1 MKCQILTRGL
11 IPGIMIRGPVAN
23 IELAFDTICE
33 LLDRGVD
40 VRRED
45 GNPFDRIPLEEHPKK
60 EMVITVPVEKKFKLP
75 EPPELKLV
83 GHPDPAGAPGTP
95 GTPGVPDP
103 ATSQATIRD
112 PKEKD
117 VFGIADGTSV
127 YKHVPYMSDG
137 KTVLTGSENPDPEV
151 QAMVHASAET
161 IMGKATPGMPDP
173 AMSQATITIEG
184 LKEKEAEVTGHVVH
198 EIVKHSADVL
208 AEQQKAAYAAES
220 ADASP
225 DDLESEDDDETPA
238 PANTDSTNP
247 YAGMSKN
254 QAKKARRAAAK
265 AAAEAAAKSGNST
278 PQ

>member
-45 GNPFDRIPLEEHPKK
+45 GSPFDRIPLEEQPKK
-60 EMVITVPVEKKFKLP
+60 EMVITVPAEKTFKLP
-75 EPPELKLV
+75 RVPELELG
-83 GHPDPAGAPGTP
+83 GHPDPVGAPGTP
-95 GTPGVPDP
+95 GV
-103 ATSQATIRD
+103 
-112 PKEKD
+112 
-117 VFGIADGTSV
+117 
-127 YKHVPYMSDG
+127 
-137 KTVLTGSENPDPEV
+137 PDPEV
-151 QAMVHASAET
+151 QAMVHASAE
-161 IMGKATPGMPDP
+161 ATV
-173 AMSQATITIEG
+173 
-184 LKEKEAEVTGHVVH
+184 EKTASESSEPIVH

-225 DDLESEDDDETPA
+225 DDLESEDDDEAPA
-238 PANTDSTNP
+238 PANTDSANP

-254 QAKKARRAAAK
+254 QAKKARRAAAAK

>member
-45 GNPFDRIPLEEHPKK
+45 GSPFDRIPLEEQPKK
-60 EMVITVPVEKKFKLP
+60 EMVITVPAEKMFKLP
-75 EPPELKLV
+75 RVPELELG
-83 GHPDPAGAPGTP
+83 GHPDPVGAPGTP
-95 GTPGVPDP
+95 GTPDPAMSQAVITIDGLKKDAPSTVDGVP
-103 ATSQATIRD
+103 
-112 PKEKD
+112 
-117 VFGIADGTSV
+117 V

-137 KTVLTGSENPDPEV
+137 KTALTGSENPDPEV
-151 QAMVHASAET
+151 QAMVHASAEA
-161 IMGKATPGMPDP
+161 IV
-173 AMSQATITIEG
+173 
-184 LKEKEAEVTGHVVH
+184 EKTASESSEPIVH
-198 EIVKHSADVL
+198 EIIKHSADVL

-225 DDLESEDDDETPA
+225 DDLESEDDDEAPA
-238 PANTDSTNP
+238 PVNTDSANP

-254 QAKKARRAAAK
+254 QAKKARRAAAAK

>member
-11 IPGIMIRGPVAN
+11 IPGIMIRGPVGN

-45 GNPFDRIPLEEHPKK
+45 GSPFEHIPLEEQPKK
-60 EMVITVPVEKKFKLP
+60 EMVITVPAEKTFKLP
-75 EPPELKLV
+75 RVPELELG
-83 GHPDPAGAPGTP
+83 GHPDPVGAP
-95 GTPGVPDP
+95 GTPGVPDL
-103 ATSQATIRD
+103 AMSQAAITI
-112 PKEKD
+112 
-117 VFGIADGTSV
+117 DGLKTDGPSTVDGVPV

-137 KTVLTGSENPDPEV
+137 KTALTGSENPDPEV
-151 QAMVHASAET
+151 QAMVHASAEA
-161 IMGKATPGMPDP
+161 IV
-173 AMSQATITIEG
+173 
-184 LKEKEAEVTGHVVH
+184 EKTASESSEPIAH

-225 DDLESEDDDETPA
+225 DDLDNDEDDESDGTPA
-238 PANTDSTNP
+238 QTNADPANP

-254 QAKKARRAAAK
+254 QAKKARRAAAAK
-265 AAAEAAAKSGNST
+265 AAAEAAAKSGNSA

>member
-45 GNPFDRIPLEEHPKK
+45 GNPFDRIPLEEQPKK
-60 EMVITVPVEKKFKLP
+60 MVITVPAEKKFKLP

-83 GHPDPAGAPGTP
+83 GHPDPVGAP

-103 ATSQATIRD
+103 AMTQATITID
-112 PKEKD
+112 GLKKEAPST
-117 VFGIADGTSV
+117 ADGAPV

-137 KTVLTGSENPDPEV
+137 KPVLTGSENPDPEV
-151 QAMVHASAET
+151 QAMVHASAEAIVENT
-161 IMGKATPGMPDP
+161 ASESSGPI
-173 AMSQATITIEG
+173 
-184 LKEKEAEVTGHVVH
+184 VH

-220 ADASP
+220 VDASP

-238 PANTDSTNP
+238 PTNTDSTNP

-254 QAKKARRAAAK
+254 QAKKARRAAAAK

>member
-40 VRRED
+40 VRQED
-45 GNPFDRIPLEEHPKK
+45 GSPFDHIPLEEQPKK
-60 EMVITVPVEKKFKLP
+60 EMVITVPAEKTFKLP
-75 EPPELKLV
+75 RVPELELG
-83 GHPDPAGAPGTP
+83 GHPDPVGAP

-103 ATSQATIRD
+103 AMSQAAITID
-112 PKEKD
+112 GLKKD
-117 VFGIADGTSV
+117 APSTVDGAPV

-137 KTVLTGSENPDPEV
+137 KTALTGSENPGPEV
-151 QAMVHASAET
+151 QAMVHASAEA
-161 IMGKATPGMPDP
+161 IV
-173 AMSQATITIEG
+173 
-184 LKEKEAEVTGHVVH
+184 EKTASESSEPIVH

-208 AEQQKAAYAAES
+208 VEQQKAAFVAD

-225 DDLESEDDDETPA
+225 DDLDNDDEFDGTPA
-238 PANTDSTNP
+238 QTSADPANP

-254 QAKKARRAAAK
+254 QAKKARRAAAAK